1 MSALAL
7 LVVVGAE
14 DNGKKQVK
22 RGLVGLGYGTLGGYG
37 VGSGLAGYS
46 GIGLLGHGGSVLG
59 GLGVAPP
66 LGPVAAPAPSPVLPP
81 PHVYAPSHV
90 IGTSVHTTI
99 TKQVST
105 GVTVGVGLNFFFF

>member
-1 MSALAL
+1 M
-7 LVVVGAE
+7 
-14 DNGKKQVK
+14 
-22 RGLVGLGYGTLGGYG
+22 GLGYGTLGGYG

-66 LGPVAAPAPSPVLPP
+66 PVPVAAPAPSPVLPP
-81 PHVYAPSHV
+81 PQAYAPQHV

-105 GVTVGVGLNFFFF
+105 AVTLGVGLAHCGRVTQICVFNTAKLGTSASSP